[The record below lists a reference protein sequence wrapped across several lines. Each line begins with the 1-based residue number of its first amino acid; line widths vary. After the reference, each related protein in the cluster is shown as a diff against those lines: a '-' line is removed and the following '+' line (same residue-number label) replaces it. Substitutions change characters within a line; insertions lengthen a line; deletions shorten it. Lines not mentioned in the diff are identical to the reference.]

1 MHMASL
7 TLLQGTVPTEGP
19 LRLDGGTTRPT
30 VVLDELLSPH
40 EGKDVQ
46 VVAYHFPQG
55 ALDPSRV
62 GAGTCLWPVGKCPF
76 HTTTPTSLFSV
87 KAQGT
92 LARQG
97 DGGWMV
103 GTTPLRL
110 ESLRGHHAGLVFFP
124 VPDANADPA
133 AVTPSDMSNL
143 LGHMEGLQGLLSQV
157 RARRNGQG

>member
-19 LRLDGGTTRPT
+19 LRFDGGSSRPT
-30 VVLDELLSPH
+30 TVVDELLSPH

-55 ALDPSRV
+55 VLDPSRV
-62 GAGTCLWPVGKCPF
+62 GAGSCLWPTGKCPF
-76 HTTTPTSLFSV
+76 HIISPTSLFSV
-87 KAQGT
+87 KVQGT
-92 LARQG
+92 LTRQG
-97 DGGWMV
+97 DGGWHV

-110 ESLRGHHAGLVFFP
+110 ESLRGHYAGLVFFP
-124 VPDANADPA
+124 VPNANVDPA
-133 AVTPSDMSNL
+133 AVTPTDMSNL
-143 LGHMEGLQGLLSQV
+143 LGHMEGLQGLLAQV